1 MKKMRSLIAS
11 IMVLLAGPMLLA
23 AANPQAAVPA
33 GTKIDVQM
41 ISALS
46 SSANRSGDLFTAK
59 IQDPIFVGA
68 EQVIPAGSTLRGHV
82 TFVKPPARVKGKAEM
97 RLVGD
102 SLETTDGRTYVFTA
116 ELTNG
121 SGSDVKVD
129 GKEGTVEGPG
139 KSKKQAAKESG
150 IGAAAG
156 AGAGAIAGGGT
167 GALYGAGI
175 GAVAGLIH
183 TLAKHHKDVVID
195 SGTSLVFV
203 LTSPATPA
211 KATAT
216 EAGST
221 PFICTTCQ

>member
-1 MKKMRSLIAS
+1 MRRISAC
-11 IMVLLAGPMLLA
+11 IMAVLAVPILLA
-23 AANPQAAVPA
+23 AADSKPVIPA

-41 ISALS
+41 ISGLS
-46 SSANRSGDLFTAK
+46 SSASHSGDLFTAK
-59 IQDPIFVGA
+59 VLDPIFIGGV
-68 EQVIPAGSTLRGHV
+68 QVVPPGSTLRGHV

-102 SLETTDGRTYVFTA
+102 GLVTQDGQAYSFTA

-121 SGSDVKVD
+121 NESDVKVD

-150 IGAAAG
+150 VGAAAG
-156 AGAGAIAGGGT
+156 AGVGAIAGGGT

-175 GAVAGLIH
+175 GAMAGLIH
-183 TLAKHHKDVVID
+183 TLAKHHKDVVIN

-203 LTSPATPA
+203 LTSPGTPT
-211 KATAT
+211 KVTKET
-216 EAGST
+216 GST
-221 PFICTTCQ
+221 PFICTTCD